1 MFERYTE
8 RARRVLFFARY
19 EASQLGSISI
29 ETEHLLLGLIREGK
43 GLTSRIFARSHLSL
57 ESIRKEIEGRTV
69 FREKV
74 STSVEIPFSAETKRV
89 LQFAAEEADR
99 LLHNYIGTEHLLLGI
114 LREERSVAA
123 TILMEK
129 GMRLNTVREDIV
141 ALLNEKT
148 TLTRVKETP
157 LLAEFSRDLTEAA
170 MKNQLDPLVGRHIEI
185 ERVQQV
191 LCRRTKNNAVLIGEP
206 GVGKTA
212 IVEGLAQKIVYGDVP
227 HFLADKRL
235 LALDIS
241 LIVAGTKYRG
251 QFEERLK
258 AIMKELTENPNIIVF
273 IDELHTLVGAGSA
286 EGSLDAANI
295 LKPALS
301 RGEIRCIGATTPSE
315 YRKYIEKDRSL
326 ERRFQAIKVDPPNER
341 ETIEVL
347 MGVKDRYETF
357 HHVEYTTEAIEA
369 AVYQSS
375 RYITDRF
382 LPDKAIDLV
391 DEAGAR
397 AKLREAGYSEE
408 FGEINRSIRV
418 AVEQMETA
426 VSEKNFE
433 KAQFYREQEVQ
444 ARENL
449 QFVREKFDVKSST
462 RRVVVGKGEI
472 DEVVSKWTGVPLTS
486 INQDEGDKLLH
497 MEDALHNRV
506 ISQDAAISALS
517 RAIRRSRA
525 GLKSPNRPVGSFIF
539 LGPTGVGK
547 TELARAIAN
556 FLFGSDHALIR
567 FDMSEYMEKH
577 SVSKL
582 IGSPPGYVG
591 HEEGGQLT
599 EKVKRNPYS
608 VVLLDEV
615 EKAHPDLFNI
625 LLQVF
630 EDGHLTD
637 GLGNRVNFKNTIII
651 MTSNIGARFIQK
663 KASLG
668 FQSADSGVISPQRQR
683 HGARRGEEDVQ
694 PGVHQPHR
702 RDHRL
707 RGALGRR
714 PPDHHQAARE
724 AGERQPGRPPAPP
737 RARAGSHRLDH
748 RADVQGSLVRRPSA
762 APRDPALY
770 RGSAVRGAHPRAPQ
784 GGRHPG
790 VPRCGEPGVPSGRR
804 DRERPPA
811 GLTRLRMGGPCH
823 GYGAASARPL
833 GSLARL
839 RSSKLMAW
847 PLPGPSVRAAAGRS
861 QPPIMRV
868 FALLLVALAAAGE
881 VRAQTPPAGT
891 PVRPGP
897 VRRRRAIFPRRSAA
911 RPSRRP
917 AGCPRPAPAR
927 SSTRSCSASRS
938 RAEAP

>member
-57 ESIRKEIEGRTV
+57 ENIRKEIEGRTV

-74 STSVEIPFSAETKRV
+74 STSVEIPFSTETKRV
-89 LQFAAEEADR
+89 LQHAAEEADR

-123 TILMEK
+123 SILSEK
-129 GMRLNTVREDIV
+129 GMRLNTAREDIV
-141 ALLNEKT
+141 QLLNEKT

-157 LLAEFSRDLTEAA
+157 LLAEFSRDLSDGA
-170 MKNQLDPLVGRHIEI
+170 MKNQLDPLVGRSVEL

-212 IVEGLAQKIVYGDVP
+212 IVEGLAQRIASGDVP
-227 HFLADKRL
+227 HFLADKRI

-258 AIMKELTENPNIIVF
+258 AIMKELTESPNIIVF

-301 RGEIRCIGATTPSE
+301 RGEIRCIGATTPAE

-326 ERRFQAIKVDPPNER
+326 ERRFQAVKVDPPSEA
-341 ETIEVL
+341 ETLQIL
-347 MGVKDRYETF
+347 MGIKDRYETF
-357 HHVEYTTEAIEA
+357 HHVTYATEAIEA
-369 AVYQSS
+369 AVLQSS

-382 LPDKAIDLV
+382 LPDKAIDLI

-397 AKLREAGYSEE
+397 AKLREAGYSDE
-408 FGEINRSIRV
+408 FSEINKSIRV
-418 AVEQMETA
+418 AVEQMESATA
-426 VSEKNFE
+426 QKDYER
-433 KAQFYREQEVQ
+433 AQFFREQEVL

-449 QFVREKFDVKSST
+449 QFVREKFDVKSGAHHVEVEKSD
-462 RRVVVGKGEI
+462 I
-472 DEVVSKWTGVPLTS
+472 DEVVSKWTGVPTTAL
-486 INQDEGDKLLH
+486 NQDESAKLLN
-497 MEDALHNRV
+497 MEVELHARV
-506 ISQDAAISALS
+506 ISQEKAISALA

-525 GLKSPNRPVGSFIF
+525 GVKSPDRPVGSFVF

-547 TELARAIAN
+547 TELARALTN
-556 FLFGSDHALIR
+556 FLFGSDAALIR

-577 SVSKL
+577 AVSKL

-599 EKVKRNPYS
+599 EKVKRHPYS
-608 VVLLDEV
+608 VVLLDEI

-637 GLGNRVNFKNTIII
+637 GLGNRVNFKNAIII
-651 MTSNIGARFIQK
+651 MTSNIGARYIQK
-663 KASLG
+663 KASMG
-668 FQSADSGVISPQRQR
+668 FQSADAQEIQRSVSDMVLSEVKRTFNPEFVNRVDEIIVFEALSDDDLRQITQMLVAQLNANLVDR
-683 HGARRGEEDVQ
+683 DLRVSMTPDV
-694 PGVHQPHR
+694 V
-702 RDHRL
+702 DWII
-707 RGALGRR
+707 
-714 PPDHHQAARE
+714 E
-724 AGERQPGRPPAPP
+724 MT
-737 RARAGSHRLDH
+737 
-748 RADVQGSLVRRPSA
+748 
-762 APRDPALY
+762 
-770 RGSAVRGAHPRAPQ
+770 
-784 GGRHPG
+784 
-790 VPRCGEPGVPSGRR
+790 CK
-804 DRERPPA
+804 DRS
-811 GLTRLRMGGPCH
+811 
-823 GYGAASARPL
+823 YGARPL
-833 GSLARL
+833 
-839 RSSKLMAW
+839 
-847 PLPGPSVRAAAGRS
+847 
-861 QPPIMRV
+861 
-868 FALLLVALAAAGE
+868 
-881 VRAQTPPAGT
+881 
-891 PVRPGP
+891 
-897 VRRRRAIFPRRSAA
+897 RRAIQRYVEDPLSEELIRGHLQSGEVEVYLDGGSLSYRM
-911 RPSRRP
+911 
-917 AGCPRPAPAR
+917 AGQ
-927 SSTRSCSASRS
+927 TV
-938 RAEAP
+938 EGHKLV

>member
-19 EASQLGSISI
+19 EASQLGSVSI

-43 GLTSRIFARSHLSL
+43 GLTSRIFSRSHLSL

-69 FREKV
+69 SREKV

-123 TILMEK
+123 SILTEK

-141 ALLNEKT
+141 QLLNEKT

-157 LLAEFSRDLTEAA
+157 LLAEFSRDLTESA
-170 MKNQLDPLVGRHIEI
+170 MKNQLDPLVGREHEL

-212 IVEGLAQKIVYGDVP
+212 IVEGLAQKIVFGDVP
-227 HFLADKRL
+227 HFLSDKRL

-258 AIMKELTENPNIIVF
+258 AIMKELVDNPNIIVF

-301 RGEIRCIGATTPSE
+301 RGEIRCIGATTPAE

-326 ERRFQAIKVDPPNER
+326 ERRFQAIKVDPPSER
-341 ETIEVL
+341 ETIEIL
-347 MGVKDRYETF
+347 SGVKDRYEAF
-357 HHVEYTTEAIEA
+357 HHVQYTREALES

-397 AKLREAGYSEE
+397 AKLRDAGYSEE
-408 FGEINRSIRV
+408 LGEINRSIRV
-418 AVEQMETA
+418 AVEQMENA
-426 VSEKNFE
+426 VSVRDFE
-433 KAQFYREQEVQ
+433 RAQHYREQEIA

-449 QFVREKFDVKSST
+449 QYVRERFDVRSSG
-462 RRVVVGKGEI
+462 RRVVVGKQDI
-472 DEVVSKWTGVPLTS
+472 DEVVSKWTGVPIAS
-486 INQDEGDKLLH
+486 INQDEGDKLLR
-497 MEDALHNRV
+497 MEEQLHKRV
-506 ISQDAAISALS
+506 ISQEKAISAVS

-525 GLKSPNRPVGSFIF
+525 GLKNPNRPVGSFIF

-547 TELARAIAN
+547 TELARALAN
-556 FLFGSDHALIR
+556 FLFGSDNALIR

-577 SVSKL
+577 AVSKL

-591 HEEGGQLT
+591 HEDGGQLT
-599 EKVKRNPYS
+599 ERIRRNPYS
-608 VVLLDEV
+608 VILFDEI
-615 EKAHPDLFNI
+615 EKAHPDIANL
-625 LLQVF
+625 LLQIL
-630 EDGHLTD
+630 EDGILTD
-637 GLGNRVNFKNTIII
+637 SYGNLVDFKNTLII
-651 MTSNIGARFIQK
+651 MTSNIGTKHLVSRTRLGFGAAKEIQDTKEIEDLVLKELRKDFSPEFINRIDDIIVFHPLGRPELTKICRLLIDDVNATLAPKGAFLDVDDAAIDWLLAQSGDDPNMGARPLRRGIQK
-663 KASLG
+663 YIEDPVSELLIQSRDDRPEAIEVRLG
-668 FQSADSGVISPQRQR
+668 ENGLTI
-683 HGARRGEEDVQ
+683 
-694 PGVHQPHR
+694 
-702 RDHRL
+702 
-707 RGALGRR
+707 
-714 PPDHHQAARE
+714 AARE
-724 AGERQPGRPPAPP
+724 SETIGQGR
-737 RARAGSHRLDH
+737 
-748 RADVQGSLVRRPSA
+748 
-762 APRDPALY
+762 
-770 RGSAVRGAHPRAPQ
+770 
-784 GGRHPG
+784 
-790 VPRCGEPGVPSGRR
+790 
-804 DRERPPA
+804 
-811 GLTRLRMGGPCH
+811 
-823 GYGAASARPL
+823 
-833 GSLARL
+833 
-839 RSSKLMAW
+839 
-847 PLPGPSVRAAAGRS
+847 
-861 QPPIMRV
+861 
-868 FALLLVALAAAGE
+868 
-881 VRAQTPPAGT
+881 
-891 PVRPGP
+891 
-897 VRRRRAIFPRRSAA
+897 
-911 RPSRRP
+911 
-917 AGCPRPAPAR
+917 
-927 SSTRSCSASRS
+927 
-938 RAEAP
+938 